1 KQLQEIRTFTTMTRD
16 LLALSDWLAEGG
28 SLTWRF
34 SQPCGSLPHVGPP
47 GQVWGP
53 PTCGILPH
61 SGRPPRAGFG
71 PRAMRQQYRAARMP
85 EAPACGRAV
94 RTPAFPA
101 RLASALRNLA
111 HTRRGTREERK
122 AWREEGGPRPGHR
135 TGSSPVLVEPVARAV
150 RAPLQAG
157 ARDASIDDHRRLRD
171 AGGLAVRMV

>member
-1 KQLQEIRTFTTMTRD
+1 METLYPRCAGIDVHKKTVVVCVRRADGPGKPRQEVRTFATMTAD

-111 HTRRGTREERK
+111 HTPPTDFQKPSRQNCPLTRSGWFKEQRMPRRR
-122 AWREEGGPRPGHR
+122 RPG
-135 TGSSPVLVEPVARAV
+135 
-150 RAPLQAG
+150 
-157 ARDASIDDHRRLRD
+157 
-171 AGGLAVRMV
+171 